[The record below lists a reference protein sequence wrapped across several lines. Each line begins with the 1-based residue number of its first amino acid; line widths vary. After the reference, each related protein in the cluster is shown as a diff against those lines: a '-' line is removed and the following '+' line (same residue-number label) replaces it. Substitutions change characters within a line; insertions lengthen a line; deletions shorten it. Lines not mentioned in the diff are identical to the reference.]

1 MKRFRKKDKWIAP
14 PREKDCLPRGEVLE
28 PDLKRRAAREG
39 CRGKDRA
46 EAGTEPDTAGP
57 FGDLKDRTGMAVWV

>member
-1 MKRFRKKDKWIAP
+1 MAP

-39 CRGKDRA
+39 CRGRHGVGHSGALRGLKRQD
-46 EAGTEPDTAGP
+46 
-57 FGDLKDRTGMAVWV
+57 GDGGLGLTF